1 MLSQDHQ
8 RIKSMYS
15 KLLFERDKTMHPL
28 TCRINGIQPQVQH
41 TMAGHAAKIMLRNDS
56 QKDFLDANFLLSYF
70 CANLVASWG
79 QCSVKINKHHV
90 QHVIIQGG
98 ESMHPLVHTNKI
110 MQPQIP
116 HTMARY
122 TVKKCIEKRMPKSL
136 FKEMRNYFV
145 IFLLLLWLHYASNA
159 LSRSSMVISGR
170 LLHKAIKKSA
180 PCGMQRRKNS
190 ASSPT
195 YYGRAWQKR
204 RRITHTNMKRKKERS
219 AHTNVRWEETVPMK
233 IQAGKGFAVQI
244 QIKKERGVKHLQ
256 KYYRKEG
263 AQHS

>member
-1 MLSQDHQ
+1 MQNQ
-8 RIKSMYS
+8 W
-15 KLLFERDKTMHPL
+15 
-28 TCRINGIQPQVQH
+28 IQLQVQH
-41 TMAGHAAKIMLRNDS
+41 TMAGHAAKITLRNDS

-90 QHVIIQGG
+90 QQVIIQGG
-98 ESMHPLVHTNKI
+98 ESVHPLVRTNKI
-110 MQPQIP
+110 TQPQIP

-122 TVKKCIEKRMPKSL
+122 TVKKCVEKRMPKSL

-170 LLHKAIKKSA
+170 LLHKAMKKVHLVTCRDERIQPQVQHTMDGHDERGGASLIQIWKEKEGA
-180 PCGMQRRKNS
+180 VLIQMWDERRC
-190 ASSPT
+190 A
-195 YYGRAWQKR
+195 
-204 RRITHTNMKRKKERS
+204 
-219 AHTNVRWEETVPMK
+219 VPMK